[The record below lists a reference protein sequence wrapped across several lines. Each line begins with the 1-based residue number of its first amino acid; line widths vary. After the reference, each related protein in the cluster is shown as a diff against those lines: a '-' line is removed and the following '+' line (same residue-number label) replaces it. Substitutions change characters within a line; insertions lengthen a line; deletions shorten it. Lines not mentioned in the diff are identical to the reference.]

1 MPIQYQINTGQRRI
15 LAVATG
21 SIGERDLVG
30 YQQDIGSRPELAGFD
45 ELIDLSLV
53 DSLLDIHLSTI
64 KHVADLAAAMEHDH
78 PPSKLAIVAPQDIYF
93 GLGRMFEAFRT
104 QSDHTRKQVSV
115 FRSLLEAE
123 QWLAPPPPRDPSP
136 PAQKPPPVQA

>member
-1 MPIQYQINTGQRRI
+1 MPIRYQVNAERRLI
-15 LAVATG
+15 LAVASE
-21 SIGERDLVG
+21 SIGERDLIG
-30 YQQDIGSRPELAGFD
+30 YQQDIGTRPELAGFD

-64 KHVADLAAAMEHDH
+64 KRVADLATSMERAHS
-78 PPSKLAIVAPQDIYF
+78 PSKLAIVAPQDIYF

-104 QSDHTRKQVSV
+104 RSSQTRKQVSV

-123 QWLAPPPPRDPSP
+123 RWLAQPPS
-136 PAQKPPPVQA
+136 